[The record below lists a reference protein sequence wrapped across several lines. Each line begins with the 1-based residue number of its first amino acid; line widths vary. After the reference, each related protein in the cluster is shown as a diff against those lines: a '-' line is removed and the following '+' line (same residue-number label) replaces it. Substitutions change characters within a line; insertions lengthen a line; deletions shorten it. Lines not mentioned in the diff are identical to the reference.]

1 MKRTMTL
8 WAVLLATSSLMAQ
21 SGPGQSSG
29 ANKRHSKNPEVT
41 VQGCLGTEKGDYVLM
56 QTDPGNTYK
65 LEVSHKIKLDPHL
78 GEQVEVTGRERASL
92 STSSDTFISSR
103 GVSPVTIEVEWV
115 RMLAK
120 RCGAKEVNANQEAA
134 PVSGAQLQISSLPAD
149 ADIEI
154 DGNFVGNTPSTV
166 GVAAGQHQLVV
177 KKSNYKLWEKKIAVT
192 SGQIRVNAVLESE
205 SK

>member
-1 MKRTMTL
+1 MKTAVTL
-8 WAVLLATSSLMAQ
+8 LAVLLAISLLMAQ

-29 ANKRHSKNPEVT
+29 ANKRHSKNSEVT
-41 VQGCLGTEKGDYVLM
+41 VQGCLGAQKGDYVLM
-56 QTDPGNTYK
+56 QTDPGNTYE
-65 LEVSHKIKLDPHL
+65 LEESHKIKLGPHL
-78 GEQVEVTGRERASL
+78 GEQVEVTGWERPSL
-92 STSSDTFISSR
+92 STSSDTFVPNR
-103 GVSPVTIEVEWV
+103 GVSAVTIVVESV

-120 RCGAKEVNANQEAA
+120 RCTVGGVNANQEAA
-134 PVSGAQLQISSLPAD
+134 PVSVAQLQISSVPAD

-166 GVAAGQHQLVV
+166 GVAAGQHELVV
-177 KKSNYKLWEKKIAVT
+177 KKSNYKPWEKRITVT